1 MIRQVFC
8 WWLKNAQHCVRFTS
22 SWREKGMQKDYL
34 ALVRGQWQSHVKSVQ
49 APLLKNILQ
58 SGERIVRVSQEGKP
72 SETRFKVE
80 ERYAIATLVRCSPV
94 TGRTHQIRVH
104 TQYAGHPIAFDDRYG
119 DREFD
124 QQLANTGLSRLFLH
138 AAALKFTH
146 PRNGRSDAYRSAN
159 G

>member
-1 MIRQVFC
+1 M
-8 WWLKNAQHCVRFTS
+8 NNCVKRHAERLPRVGT
-22 SWREKGMQKDYL
+22 RPVAVPCQT
-34 ALVRGQWQSHVKSVQ
+34 VQ

-58 SGERIVRVSQEGKP
+58 SGERIVRVNQEGKP

-80 ERYAIATLVRCSPV
+80 ERYAFATLVRCSPV

-124 QQLANTGLSRLFLH
+124 KQLADTGLSRLFC
-138 AAALKFTH
+138 T
-146 PRNGRSDAYRSAN
+146 PQR
-159 G
+159 

>member
-1 MIRQVFC
+1 M
-8 WWLKNAQHCVRFTS
+8 
-22 SWREKGMQKDYL
+22 
-34 ALVRGQWQSHVKSVQ
+34 
-49 APLLKNILQ
+49 
-58 SGERIVRVSQEGKP
+58 SQEGKP

-80 ERYAIATLVRCSPV
+80 ERYEFATLVRCSPV

-124 QQLANTGLSRLFLH
+124 KQLSGTGLNRLFLH

-146 PRNGRSDAYRSAN
+146 PGSGEVMRVEGAAGQPAEALFTGATEEQISATAESVPPFFLPQPN
-159 G
+159 SGL

>member
-1 MIRQVFC
+1 MAV
-8 WWLKNAQHCVRFTS
+8 A
-22 SWREKGMQKDYL
+22 Y
-34 ALVRGQWQSHVKSVQ
+34 QSGP

-80 ERYAIATLVRCSPV
+80 ERYEFATLVRCSPV

-104 TQYAGHPIAFDDRYG
+104 TQYAGHPIA
-119 DREFD
+119 
-124 QQLANTGLSRLFLH
+124 LTTAMATASSTSSCPLPANRLFLH

-146 PRNGRSDAYRSAN
+146 PGSGR
-159 G
+159 